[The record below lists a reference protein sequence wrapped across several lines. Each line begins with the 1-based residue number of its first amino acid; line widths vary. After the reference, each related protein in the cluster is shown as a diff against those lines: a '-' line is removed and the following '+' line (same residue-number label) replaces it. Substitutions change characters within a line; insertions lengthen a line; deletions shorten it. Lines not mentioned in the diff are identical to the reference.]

1 MFARS
6 GKILVIV
13 ALVLTTGLHW
23 AALQTFAWSAMLANH
38 LRTESVGESVAQTF
52 DGLHPC
58 CLCKAI
64 AAAKQAEKKGE
75 AVAPLLKF
83 EFPLYGET
91 VILTPPARFAQ
102 MQFGNSFAASLSSK
116 PPLPPPRNFCS

>member
-23 AALQTFAWSAMLANH
+23 AALQTVAWSAMLANH
-38 LRTESVGESVAQTF
+38 LRTQSVAESVTQTF
-52 DGLHPC
+52 DGRHPC

-64 AAAKQAEKKGE
+64 AAAKQTEKKDAG
-75 AVAPLLKF
+75 AGQSLKF

-91 VILTPPARFAQ
+91 VVLIPPAACAQ
-102 MQFGNSFAASLSSK
+102 VPPANAFAASLRSK
-116 PPLPPPRNFCS
+116 PSMPPPRNVCS

>member
-1 MFARS
+1 MFARG

-23 AALQTFAWSAMLANH
+23 AALQTVAWSAMLASH
-38 LRTESVGESVAQTF
+38 LRSQSMTESMVQTF

-64 AAAKQAEKKGE
+64 AAAKQAEKKD
-75 AVAPLLKF
+75 AATAPVLKF
-83 EFPLYGET
+83 EFPIYGET
-91 VILTPPARFAQ
+91 VIPTPPARFAQ
-102 MQFGNSFAASLSSK
+102 MQSGNSFAAFLSSK

>member
-1 MFARS
+1 VFARG

-23 AALQTFAWSAMLANH
+23 AALQTVAWSAMFASH
-38 LRTESVGESVAQTF
+38 LRTQSMTESMAQTF

-64 AAAKQAEKKGE
+64 AAAKQAEKKDE
-75 AVAPLLKF
+75 SAAPVLKF
-83 EFPLYGET
+83 EFPIYGET
-91 VILTPPARFAQ
+91 VILTSPARFAQ
-102 MQFGNSFAASLSSK
+102 VQSGNAFAASLRSK
-116 PPLPPPRNFCS
+116 PPLPPPRDFCS